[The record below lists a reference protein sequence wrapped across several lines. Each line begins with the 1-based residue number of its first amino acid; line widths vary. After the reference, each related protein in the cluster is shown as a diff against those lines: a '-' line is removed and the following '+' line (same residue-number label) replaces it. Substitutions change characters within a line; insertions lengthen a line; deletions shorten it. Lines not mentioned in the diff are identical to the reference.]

1 MRKVLLCVLFFP
13 WSLQAGIEYAA
24 AISAKQGER
33 ALIVWQ
39 KGRIIEERYRNGGG
53 VDRAENIYSIT
64 KSLCALG
71 ILTGAGRGLFKLDE
85 PVSQT
90 LTEWKSDPVKNKIT
104 VRELLSQ
111 TSGLDPGY
119 EALYGGSLKNKNSA
133 VLKISQRS
141 QPGQSFAYGPAH
153 YEALETFIARKT
165 GQSASKWQQ
174 STFLG
179 PADIQPAHW
188 RTDQRGDPF
197 YSAGM
202 HVTARELLKA
212 AQITRRQGWVW
223 VFPLISSHMIQEA
236 MEGSDANGMYGCGFW
251 LNRHAKHS
259 ASVERDVEEAI
270 SAGLSRA
277 DWDRACLSKKA
288 PADLVAFVGSQGQR
302 VYIVPSQSLIIVR
315 LGKGSGFRDPDFLGA
330 YFR

>member
-1 MRKVLLCVLFFP
+1 MRWILLLSIALP
-13 WSLQAGIEYAA
+13 WPLQAGLEHAA
-24 AISAKQGER
+24 EISAQQGER

-39 KGRIIEERYRNGGG
+39 KGRIVQERYRNGGA

-71 ILTGAGRGLFKLDE
+71 ILTGAGRGLFQLDE
-85 PVSQT
+85 LVCKT
-90 LTEWKSDPVKNKIT
+90 LTEWKSDPLKNKIT

-119 EALYGGSLKNKNSA
+119 EALYRGTLKNKNSA
-133 VLKISQRS
+133 VLKLGQRTE
-141 QPGQSFAYGPAH
+141 PGENFAYGPAH
-153 YEALETFIARKT
+153 YEALETFITRKT
-165 GQSASKWQQ
+165 GQPAAKWQQ

-188 RTDQRGDPF
+188 RTDQKGDPYF
-197 YSAGM
+197 SAGM
-202 HVTARELLKA
+202 HVTARDLLKA
-212 AQITRRQGWVW
+212 AQITRRQGWIW
-223 VFPLISSHMIQEA
+223 IFPLVSSRLIQEA
-236 MEGSDANGMYGCGFW
+236 MEGSEANGMYGCGFW
-251 LNRHAKHS
+251 LNHHALRS
-259 ASVERDVEEAI
+259 ESVERDVEEAI
-270 SAGLSRA
+270 SGGLQRS

-302 VYIVPSQSLIIVR
+302 VYIVPSQSLIIIR
-315 LGKGSGFRDPDFLGA
+315 LGKGSGFRDPEFLGA